1 MTFTDAAEVRTAI
14 KKHAITE
21 RKDVTFEKNEPKR
34 IRLKCKRP
42 GCRWKFFVSH
52 NKRFNSLQ
60 LKKYRSHSCS
70 EHYKNKWVNTKT
82 VADRYK
88 MRIRSN
94 PKWKNKHIR
103 ETVREDFG
111 ADISLMQCSR
121 AKAVVL
127 RKTMSCY
134 KEEYALLRAYGEAIL
149 RTNPGSTVKIKVDV
163 DNPEQQPLFQR
174 MYICFDALR
183 KGFLAGCRRI
193 VSLDGS
199 FMKGL
204 CKGEVLS
211 AIGRDANDQMYPIA
225 WCIVEVESRDSWDW
239 FLELLQLD
247 LDIGEG
253 GGWCFASDQQK
264 GLVPSIANLFPNA
277 EHRLCARH
285 IYANWRKRFQCNKW
299 QKMFWKCAK
308 ATTEPFF
315 NLKKEELITANPA
328 AAEAMVVV
336 DPKHWARAF
345 FSTDI
350 KCDSV
355 DNNMSESFNS
365 LILEARHK
373 PIYSML
379 EDIRTMCLEMI
390 SVKRG
395 LANKWR
401 SSNCPKIL
409 KKLAKNAAKSRF
421 CHILSNGKDG
431 YEVRYKANRFCV
443 HVRQMKCS
451 CRAWDLS
458 GIPCAHAIT
467 CISSEGLNP
476 EDYISPWF
484 TVDKYN
490 QIYDHVMDPMDGPKS
505 WPRSD
510 YAIVLPPAFRAM
522 PGRPKKNR
530 VQAVEE
536 KEDKMRKKRRRI
548 YERDELLTRDNRD
561 SSKLGRVGR
570 VMSCKSCKGEGHNRR
585 TCPLLKEQ
593 RVRKHDT
600 STSVLSLNILVT
612 FVFVLQE
619 NRDGGSGSGLVSTN
633 QFQGF
638 GAYTNEHTGRTVLNV
653 CALLV
658 ASL

>member
-1 MTFTDAAEVRTAI
+1 MALSHSFSLVCFLI
-14 KKHAITE
+14 
-21 RKDVTFEKNEPKR
+21 
-34 IRLKCKRP
+34 
-42 GCRWKFFVSH
+42 FVS
-52 NKRFNSLQ
+52 
-60 LKKYRSHSCS
+60 
-70 EHYKNKWVNTKT
+70 
-82 VADRYK
+82 
-88 MRIRSN
+88 
-94 PKWKNKHIR
+94 
-103 ETVREDFG
+103 
-111 ADISLMQCSR
+111 
-121 AKAVVL
+121 
-127 RKTMSCY
+127 
-134 KEEYALLRAYGEAIL
+134 LLIL
-149 RTNPGSTVKIKVDV
+149 Y
-163 DNPEQQPLFQR
+163 Q
-174 MYICFDALR
+174 
-183 KGFLAGCRRI
+183 
-193 VSLDGS
+193 
-199 FMKGL
+199 
-204 CKGEVLS
+204 
-211 AIGRDANDQMYPIA
+211 
-225 WCIVEVESRDSWDW
+225 
-239 FLELLQLD
+239 
-247 LDIGEG
+247 
-253 GGWCFASDQQK
+253 